1 MPNQSTITFASYR
14 VPIYTPGWRVAMRIK
29 CLAKGHKCRAA
40 GLKQEPRDWKAR
52 ALPIVPQHPY
62 KTILYFVIQFCYSVT
77 VSEREH

>member
-40 GLKQEPRDWKAR
+40 RSNPGPHDWKTR
-52 ALPIVPQHPY
+52 ALPIVPQHLTNPFLKY
-62 KTILYFVIQFCYSVT
+62 
-77 VSEREH
+77 